1 MTGFRKRSASLAYLP
16 NRRGF
21 LGEAGLGFTS
31 LVMGMLLYEDGVLK
45 ASAGPESQLSIRGK
59 AKSVIWLFMIGGVSH
74 LESFD
79 PKPALNKYAG
89 KSISETPF
97 DGILKL
103 PDINKNFRPFNGE
116 PKLNTR
122 ILPLQ
127 VGFRKRGKSGIEV
140 SDWWPHVGDC
150 VDDLAIVRSLW
161 TTDFNHSAQLQFNTG
176 RILLDGREPS
186 LGSWVHYGLGT
197 LNENLPRFVV
207 LGRPPSD
214 FGGGVASHSAS
225 YLGPEHDGVPL
236 DVDPAR
242 ALPFLP
248 SKNEG
253 YRAAQQRELALLHRL
268 NALTAMEH
276 PNDSSL
282 RARIKSYELA
292 YRMQKS
298 TPDVVNLETE
308 TQETRR
314 LYGLDRTESRSFGR
328 QCLVARRLVERG
340 VRFIQVYHGG
350 SPDND
355 NGRWDSHGDMKEHA
369 GLCKEV
375 DQPIAGLLK
384 DLKRRGLLDS
394 TLVVWATE
402 FGRAP
407 NVDLRTP
414 GGPKDPN
421 ARTGRDHH
429 IYGFSAWF
437 AGGGVKGGVVH
448 GSTDELGFHAVEN
461 RHYVTDIHATV
472 LHQLGLDSKRL
483 EIPGHRRLE
492 IDVGQAIHGILS

>member
-1 MTGFRKRSASLAYLP
+1 MANCRQSLPLVPHLP
-16 NRRGF
+16 DRRRF
-21 LGEAGLGFTS
+21 LSDVGLGFTG
-31 LVMGMLLYEDGVLK
+31 LVLGTLLFEDGIVR
-45 ASAGPESQLSIRGK
+45 AGVDPSNPSSSCAK
-59 AKSVIWLFMIGGVSH
+59 AKSVIWLFMMGGVSH

-89 KSISETPF
+89 KKISETPF
-97 DGILKL
+97 EGVLKL
-103 PDINKNFRPFNGE
+103 PDVNKNFRPFNGE
-116 PKLNTR
+116 PKLDTR

-127 VGFRKRGKSGIEV
+127 VGYRKRGESGIEI
-140 SDWWPHVGDC
+140 SDWWPHVGEC
-150 VDDLAIVRSLW
+150 IDDLAVVRSLW

-186 LGSWVHYGLGT
+186 LGSWAHYGLGT
-197 LNENLPRFVV
+197 LNENLPKFVV

-214 FGGGVASHSAS
+214 FGGGVASHTAS

-248 SKNEG
+248 RKSDG
-253 YRAAQQRELALLHRL
+253 YRAAQKKELALLQRL
-268 NALTAMEH
+268 NKLSAVEY
-276 PNDSSL
+276 PNDPNL

-292 YRMQKS
+292 FRMQTS
-298 TPDVVNLETE
+298 MPEVVNLQAE
-308 TQETRR
+308 TQETKR
-314 LYGLDRTESRSFGR
+314 LYGLDRPETCSFGK

-340 VRFIQVYHGG
+340 VRFVQVYHGG
-350 SPDND
+350 AADND
-355 NGRWDSHGDMKEHA
+355 NGRWDSHQDMREHA

-375 DQPIAGLLK
+375 DLPIAGLLK

-407 NVDLRTP
+407 NIDLRTP
-414 GGPKDPN
+414 GPKDPN
-421 ARTGRDHH
+421 ARNGRDHH
-429 IYGFSAWF
+429 IYGFSVWL

-448 GSTDELGFHAVEN
+448 GKTDELGFHAVEN

-472 LHQLGLDSKRL
+472 LHQLGLNPRQL
-483 EIPGHRRLE
+483 EIPGRRRLE
-492 IDVGQAIHGILS
+492 IDIGRPIHEILA